1 MDNDG
6 NYGTVIMKGTNPTA
20 TIINNGNR
28 TTRSPIRSVIIRVIN
43 KMQESDMFNHE
54 LLIITLTKF
63 EKKKP
68 KV

>member
-1 MDNDG
+1 MDTDG

-20 TIINNGNR
+20 TINNGNR
-28 TTRSPIRSVIIRVIN
+28 TTRSPLWSVIIRVIN